1 MKNYEG
7 INYINFFI
15 TRSVIV
21 IVSNSIIQLFLYA

>member
-7 INYINFFI
+7 ISYINFFI
-15 TRSVIV
+15 TRSV